1 MTDVLTMR
9 IGEVSDRVGLSLRTL
24 RHYDEIGL
32 VVPSDR
38 SAGGFRFYTEADV
51 ARLEL
56 VKTLRPLDLSL
67 DQIRE
72 LVETI
77 DAAESATDP
86 DEVEQVAGRLSM
98 YRVLAESRV
107 ETLRAQVQ
115 GLERLSREVRSLEA
129 AARERAAG
137 PGR

>member
-1 MTDVLTMR
+1 MR

-72 LVETI
+72 LVETM
-77 DAAESATDP
+77 DAAASATDP
-86 DEVEQVAGRLSM
+86 DEVEQVAGRLTM
-98 YRVLAESRV
+98 YRMLADSRV
-107 ETLRAQVQ
+107 EALRAQVQ
-115 GLERLSREVRSLEA
+115 GLERLSRDVRGIET

-137 PGR
+137 GSR

>member
-1 MTDVLTMR
+1 MR

-115 GLERLSREVRSLEA
+115 GLERLSREVRSIEA

-137 PGR
+137 PSR

>member
-1 MTDVLTMR
+1 MTGVLTMR

-86 DEVEQVAGRLSM
+86 DEVAQVAGRLSM

-115 GLERLSREVRSLEA
+115 GLERLSREVRSIEA

-137 PGR
+137 PSR